1 MKISIVTPTYNEED
15 NIKPLSEKI
24 FQIMA
29 NLNISYEQIIID
41 NCSTDNTQTRIREL
55 AKKNKNIKAIF
66 NLHDYGQARSPYYA
80 MINTTGDA
88 VVWID
93 SDFQNPPEVIID
105 LIKKWKNG
113 SQVVLLRRQKSEGSF
128 LLRGSKNLFY
138 KVINYFSNNNPEPY
152 VTGVGIYDRSAI
164 NILKTIKDPIPY
176 LRGLIFELGLDI
188 SYHDYDQKKRN
199 YGQTKNNFFT
209 LFDFALTGLVKHT
222 QVLRIM
228 IYVGIL
234 FSLILFLISI
244 LFLILKLIFW
254 NTFSFGLAPIIIG
267 LFFIGAIQIL
277 FLGLIGE
284 YISIILTYNKNLPLV
299 LEKERINF

>member
-1 MKISIVTPTYNEED
+1 MKISIVTPTFNEED

-24 FQIMA
+24 FQIMT

-41 NCSTDNTQTRIREL
+41 NCSTDSTQIRIREL
-55 AKKNKNIKAIF
+55 TKKNKNIKAIF

-80 MINTTGDA
+80 MINATGDA
-88 VVWID
+88 VVWMD

-105 LIKKWKNG
+105 LIQKWKNG

-128 LLRGSKNLFY
+128 LLRALKGLFY
-138 KVINYFSNNNPEPY
+138 KIMNYFSNNNPEPY

-164 NILKTIKDPIPY
+164 NILKTIQDPNPY

-188 SYHDYDQKKRN
+188 SYHDYEQKKRN
-199 YGQTKNNFFT
+199 YGKTKNNFFT

-222 QVLRIM
+222 QVLRLM
-228 IYVGIL
+228 IYTGIFL
-234 FSLILFLISI
+234 SLILFIISI
-244 LFLILKLIFW
+244 IFLVLKLIFW
-254 NTFSFGLAPIIIG
+254 NTFSFGLAPIIVG

>member
-24 FQIMA
+24 FQIMT
-29 NLNISYEQIIID
+29 NLNINYEQIIID
-41 NCSTDNTQTRIREL
+41 NCSTDSTQTRIREL

-80 MINTTGDA
+80 MINATGDA
-88 VVWID
+88 VVWMD

-105 LIKKWKNG
+105 LIQKWKNG

-128 LLRGSKNLFY
+128 LLRASKGLFY
-138 KVINYFSNNNPEPY
+138 KIMNYFSNNNPEPY

-164 NILKTIKDPIPY
+164 NILKTIQDPAPY

-188 SYHDYDQKKRN
+188 SYHDYEQKKRN
-199 YGQTKNNFFT
+199 YGKTKNNFFT

-222 QVLRIM
+222 QVLRLM
-228 IYVGIL
+228 IYIGIFL
-234 FSLILFLISI
+234 SLILFIISI
-244 LFLILKLIFW
+244 IFLILKLIFW